1 MLLLD
6 DSVTSL
12 AEASNETNL
21 RYHCI
26 QVIVLSEHQQ
36 RNVNVTLSASLSK
49 PIYTISTKA

>member
-21 RYHCI
+21 RYHCT
-26 QVIVLSEHQQ
+26 QVIVRYPNTS
-36 RNVNVTLSASLSK
+36 NVM
-49 PIYTISTKA
+49 